1 MNEKYLNNL
10 YNTCQ
15 ELININKINN
25 KNNIFK
31 EITSIIN
38 IFNEILLNCD
48 ENTVY
53 NAVAIII
60 DIKETKPELKG
71 VVDAILEIIKETFQ
85 KEKKVRR

>member
-1 MNEKYLNNL
+1 MNEKYLNKL

-15 ELININKINN
+15 NLVNTNN

-31 EITSIIN
+31 EMTSIIN

-48 ENTVY
+48 EDTVY

-60 DIKETKPELKG
+60 EIKESKPQLKG
-71 VVDAILEIIKETFQ
+71 VVDAILNIIKDTLKE
-85 KEKKVRR
+85 EKKVRR